1 MSKGNPFGGGRMPDL
16 NQLMKQA
23 QKLQADAAK
32 AQEELVNITAE
43 GSAGGTMVTATVNG
57 HHELIKLAIDKAVV
71 DPSDIGM
78 LQDLITAAINQAN
91 AKVSEL
97 AKQRMNSLMG
107 GMNIPGL

>member
-32 AQEELVNITAE
+32 AQEELVNLTAD
-43 GSAGGTMVTATVNG
+43 GAAGGAMVTATVNG
-57 HHELIKLAIDKAVV
+57 HHELLKLTIDKAVV

-78 LQDLITAAINQAN
+78 LQDLITAAVNQAN
-91 AKVSEL
+91 AKVGEM
-97 AKQRMNSLMG
+97 AKTRMNSLMG
-107 GMNIPGL
+107 GMQIPGM